1 MSKTTLVSEL
11 ARTVLREE
19 IANGSMR
26 VLALVTVFA
35 LALSEVYAHGVR
47 PADSCLSVSW
57 IGSLNYRSC
66 GYQASSAGVIHD
78 ANP

>member
-19 IANGSMR
+19 IAHGSMR

-35 LALSEVYAHGVR
+35 LALSEVGAHGVLGTPGLFFR
-47 PADSCLSVSW
+47 
-57 IGSLNYRSC
+57 
-66 GYQASSAGVIHD
+66 
-78 ANP
+78 

>member
-35 LALSEVYAHGVR
+35 LALSEVGAHGVLVPPDLLFR
-47 PADSCLSVSW
+47 
-57 IGSLNYRSC
+57 
-66 GYQASSAGVIHD
+66 
-78 ANP
+78 